1 MTTITTPGIYAAA
14 PAPVRATSIVEVFA
28 ATVRTHAGRPA
39 LRWRDGDGWSALTW
53 AEYAD
58 AVAEVAS
65 GLRDLGMNAGDRVGI
80 LSANRPEWHVA
91 DLAIL
96 GAGLVSV
103 PVYATSSASQVAYVL
118 GHSGARVCFAE
129 NADQVAK
136 ILLRRGELP
145 DLERVVVI
153 DGGAGLD
160 DPFLVSLGQLR
171 STAPEGARRPD
182 ALAADIDSS
191 SLATIVYTSG
201 TTGPPKGTM
210 ITHANLMATMG
221 SLTALIEIRPTDRFL
236 SFLPLSHITERCIS
250 NFGQIVGGA
259 ETWFARSIATLAE
272 DLQACRPT
280 ILFAVPRVWEKFR
293 DRVLERIAEQS
304 PPVRHL
310 AERYLTAAA
319 GPQDK
324 RSAVQAAELRVLH
337 ATVGRSIRRQLGLDR
352 ARILTCGAAPVHPDL
367 LRWFHQIG
375 LPIAEGYGQTE
386 VSLCTST
393 NTPGDTVIGTVGR
406 PIPGVEVSIAAD
418 GEILVRGDNVC
429 AGYWRDPA
437 ATAELID
444 ADGWLHTG
452 DLGESDETGRLSVTG
467 RKKDL
472 IISAYGKNI
481 APAEL
486 ETALRMDPLI
496 AQAVVVG
503 DRRPF
508 LTALLTLDADAVA
521 DWARQHERTS
531 DVEAL
536 VDDPVLHDAI
546 AAAVERVNATHSHA
560 EGIRRWRILPHDL
573 TMAGD
578 ELTPTLKVRRHIVTQ
593 RWTDLI
599 EEMYSTA
606 HT

>member
-1 MTTITTPGIYAAA
+1 MSDTTAAA
-14 PAPVRATSIVEVFA
+14 PATGRGTSILDVFA
-28 ATVRTHAGRPA
+28 STVAAHADRPA
-39 LRWRDGDGWSALTW
+39 MRWRDGDDWATLTW
-53 AEYAD
+53 AQYAD
-58 AVAEVAS
+58 AVGEVAS
-65 GLRDLGMNAGDRVGI
+65 GLRALGLEAGDRVGI
-80 LSANRPEWHVA
+80 LSANRPEWHIA
-91 DLAIL
+91 DLGIL

-103 PVYATSSASQVAYVL
+103 PVYPTSSASQVAFVL
-118 GHSGARVCFAE
+118 GHSGARVCIAE
-129 NADQVAK
+129 GPDQVAK
-136 ILLRRGELP
+136 LLLRRGELP
-145 DLERVVVI
+145 ALERVIVI

-160 DPFLVSLGQLR
+160 DPFVVSLRELR
-171 STAPEGARRPD
+171 ADAPRPVPRPRE
-182 ALAADIDSS
+182 LAAGIDSS

-210 ITHANLMATMG
+210 ITHANLMATMA

-236 SFLPLSHITERCIS
+236 SFLPLSHITERSIS

-259 ETWFARSIATLAE
+259 ETWFARGIATLAD

-293 DRVLERIAEQS
+293 DRVLERITEQ
-304 PPVRHL
+304 PAPMRRL
-310 AERYLTAAA
+310 AERYLRAAA
-319 GPQDK
+319 RPPHE
-324 RSAVQAAELRVLH
+324 RTSAQATELRLLDGL
-337 ATVGRSIRRQLGLDR
+337 VGRSIRRQLGLDR
-352 ARILTCGAAPVHPDL
+352 ARIVTCGAAPVHPDL

-393 NTPGDTVIGTVGR
+393 NIPGDTVIGTVGR
-406 PIPGVEVSIAAD
+406 PIPGVDVKIAPD

-452 DLGESDETGRLSVTG
+452 DLGHLDNEGRLSVTG

-472 IISAYGKNI
+472 IVTAYGKNI

-486 ETALRMDPLI
+486 ETALQLDPLI

-503 DRRPF
+503 DGRPY
-508 LTALLTLDADAVA
+508 LTALLTLDPDAVA
-521 DWARQHERTS
+521 DWAREHDRAG

-536 VDDPVLHDAI
+536 IDDAALQDAI
-546 AAAVERVNATHSHA
+546 GDAVERVNATHSHA

-573 TMAGD
+573 TMAGE
-578 ELTPTLKVRRHIVTQ
+578 ELTPTLKVRRHIVTS
-593 RWTDLI
+593 RWADLI
-599 EEMYSTA
+599 EEMYA
-606 HT
+606 PVPA